1 MRLRVNRSQP
11 VKRTLG
17 TLLGLGFVAVGL
29 FTLFGG
35 GELSGVEAE
44 RAFGFGITA
53 LIIGAIAV
61 VLSLFADN
69 LDNIWC
75 SPPRRWF

>member
-1 MRLRVNRSQP
+1 MGLRINRSQP
-11 VKRTLG
+11 VKRIFG
-17 TLLGLGFVAVGL
+17 ILLGLGFIAVGL

-35 GELSGVEAE
+35 GDLTGVVAE

-53 LIIGAIAV
+53 LIVGVIAV
-61 VLSLFADN
+61 GLTLFADN